1 MTEQGESL
9 LSFPC
14 SFPIKAMGKAEH
26 DIEAI
31 FLEILQ
37 RHAPGQPD
45 YSVKIQTSS
54 KGGFVSVTMT
64 IEASSR
70 EQLDAIYQ
78 DLTDHT
84 SILMSL

>member
-1 MTEQGESL
+1 MTEQDESVL
-9 LSFPC
+9 TFPC
-14 SFPIKAMGKAEH
+14 TFPIKAMGKAEH

-37 RHAPGQPD
+37 RHAPDQSD
-45 YSVKIQTSS
+45 YSIKIQASS
-54 KGGFVSVTMT
+54 KGGYVSVTMT
-64 IEASSR
+64 VEASSR

-78 DLTDHT
+78 DLTDHV